1 MLACDRLMTSV
12 WRCVA
17 MRGDAGGVVRTIV
30 GTCVPCMPPRSA
42 RGIHPYRKK
51 IVIRDIVQFPE
62 TLEREHRIGYTISEE
77 KIVPV
82 PSPFVDPSTKKQM
95 QGRKTQDW
103 MSIVSLLAGC
113 TGPHAAVCELSFACS
128 ASAP

>member
-1 MLACDRLMTSV
+1 
-12 WRCVA
+12 
-17 MRGDAGGVVRTIV
+17 
-30 GTCVPCMPPRSA
+30 
-42 RGIHPYRKK
+42 
-51 IVIRDIVQFPE
+51 
-62 TLEREHRIGYTISEE
+62 
-77 KIVPV
+77 
-82 PSPFVDPSTKKQM
+82 M